1 MDISLAMKNQI
12 LFDDIDLLQFTQN
25 KLKQWLVSNFV
36 NILCDHKIYIET
48 VSITPRENIDSNL
61 LYTLEASNEN
71 KTYLM
76 EFGELKAQDIQRLT
90 KGKLARLFIVNMNE
104 DFDYVNLLKKANA
117 MRYNISV
124 INNTQTLLLF

>member
-12 LFDDIDLLQFTQN
+12 LVDDIDLLQFTKN
-25 KLKQWLVSNFV
+25 KQKQWLVSNFV

-48 VSITPRENIDSNL
+48 VTITPKENIDSNL

-76 EFGELKAQDIQRLT
+76 EFGELKAQDIERLT

-104 DFDYVNLLKKANA
+104 DLDYVNLLKKANA
-117 MRYNISV
+117 MRYNVSV
-124 INNTQTLLLF
+124 INDTKTMLLF

>member
-12 LFDDIDLLQFTQN
+12 LVDDIDLLQFTQN
-25 KLKQWLVSNFV
+25 KQKQWLVSNFV

-48 VSITPRENIDSNL
+48 VTITPKENIDSNL

-71 KTYLM
+71 KSYLM
-76 EFGELKAQDIQRLT
+76 EFGELKTQYIPTLT

-104 DFDYVNLLKKANA
+104 DLDYVNLLKKANA

>member
-25 KLKQWLVSNFV
+25 KQKQWLVSNFV

-76 EFGELKAQDIQRLT
+76 EFGELKTQDMPRLT
-90 KGKLARLFIVNMNE
+90 KGKLERLFIVNMNE

>member
-12 LFDDIDLLQFTQN
+12 LFDDIDLLHFTQN

-76 EFGELKAQDIQRLT
+76 EFGELKASDVPRLT
-90 KGKLARLFIVNMNE
+90 KGKLERLFIVNMNE
-104 DFDYVNLLKKANA
+104 DFDYVSLLKKANA
-117 MRYNISV
+117 MRYNVSV

>member
-48 VSITPRENIDSNL
+48 VSITPHKNIDSNL
-61 LYTLEASNEN
+61 LYTIEASNEN

-76 EFGELKAQDIQRLT
+76 EFGELKAIDMPRLA
-90 KGKLARLFIVNMNE
+90 KGKLERLFIVNMNE
-104 DFDYVNLLKKANA
+104 DFDLSLLKKANA
-117 MRYNISV
+117 MRYNMSV
-124 INNTQTLLLF
+124 ISNTQTLLLF

>member
-12 LFDDIDLLQFTQN
+12 LVDDIDLLQFTQN
-25 KLKQWLVSNFV
+25 KQKQWLVSNFV

-76 EFGELKAQDIQRLT
+76 EFGELKTQDIPRLT
-90 KGKLARLFIVNMNE
+90 KGKLERLFIVNMNE
-104 DFDYVNLLKKANA
+104 DLDYVSLLKKANA
-117 MRYNISV
+117 MRYNVSV

>member
-48 VSITPRENIDSNL
+48 VSITPLENIDSNL

-76 EFGELKAQDIQRLT
+76 EFGELKASDVPRLT
-90 KGKLARLFIVNMNE
+90 KGKLERLFIVNMNE
-104 DFDYVNLLKKANA
+104 DFDYIYLLKKANA
-117 MRYNISV
+117 MRYNVSV

>member
-12 LFDDIDLLQFTQN
+12 LFDDIDLLKFTQN

-48 VSITPRENIDSNL
+48 VSITPLDNIDSNL

-76 EFGELKAQDIQRLT
+76 EFGELKASDVPRLT
-90 KGKLARLFIVNMNE
+90 KGKLERLFIVNMNE
-104 DFDYVNLLKKANA
+104 DFDYVSLLKKANT
-117 MRYNISV
+117 MRYNVSV

>member
-76 EFGELKAQDIQRLT
+76 EFGELKTQDIPRLT
-90 KGKLARLFIVNMNE
+90 KGRLERLFIVNMNE

>member
-76 EFGELKAQDIQRLT
+76 EFGELKTQDIPRLT
-90 KGKLARLFIVNMNE
+90 KGRLERLFIVNMNE

-117 MRYNISV
+117 MRYNVSV
-124 INNTQTLLLF
+124 INDTKTMLLF

>member
-76 EFGELKAQDIQRLT
+76 EFGELKTQDMPRLT
-90 KGKLARLFIVNMNE
+90 KGKLERLFIVNMNE

-117 MRYNISV
+117 M
-124 INNTQTLLLF
+124 

>member
-48 VSITPRENIDSNL
+48 VSITPLENIDSNL

-76 EFGELKAQDIQRLT
+76 EFGELKASDVPRLT
-90 KGKLARLFIVNMNE
+90 KGKLERLFIVNMNE
-104 DFDYVNLLKKANA
+104 DFDYVSLLKKANA
-117 MRYNISV
+117 MRYNVSV

>member
-76 EFGELKAQDIQRLT
+76 EFGELKTQDIPRLT
-90 KGKLARLFIVNMNE
+90 KGRLERLFIVNMNE

-117 MRYNISV
+117 MRYNVSV

>member
-25 KLKQWLVSNFV
+25 KQKQWLVSNFV

-48 VSITPRENIDSNL
+48 VTITPKENIESNL

-76 EFGELKAQDIQRLT
+76 EFGELKTQDMSRLT
-90 KGKLARLFIVNMNE
+90 KGKIARLFIVNMNE
-104 DFDYVNLLKKANA
+104 DLDYVSLLKKANA

>member
-12 LFDDIDLLQFTQN
+12 LVDDIDLLHFTQN

-76 EFGELKAQDIQRLT
+76 EFGELKASDVPRLT
-90 KGKLARLFIVNMNE
+90 KGKLERLFIVNMIE
-104 DFDYVNLLKKANA
+104 DFDYVTLLKKANA
-117 MRYNISV
+117 MRYNVSV

>member
-76 EFGELKAQDIQRLT
+76 EFGEVKTSDIPRLT
-90 KGKLARLFIVNMNE
+90 KGKLERLFIVNMNE
-104 DFDYVNLLKKANA
+104 DFDLSLLKKANA
-117 MRYNISV
+117 MRYNMSV
-124 INNTQTLLLF
+124 ISNTQTLLLF

>member
-48 VSITPRENIDSNL
+48 VSITPLENIDSNL

-76 EFGELKAQDIQRLT
+76 EFGELKFSDVPRLT
-90 KGKLARLFIVNMNE
+90 KGKLERLFIVNMNE
-104 DFDYVNLLKKANA
+104 DFDYISLLKKANA
-117 MRYNISV
+117 MRYNVSV

>member
-12 LFDDIDLLQFTQN
+12 LVDDIDLLQFTQN

-48 VSITPRENIDSNL
+48 VTITPKENIDSNL

-76 EFGELKAQDIQRLT
+76 EFGELKTQDMPRLT
-90 KGKLARLFIVNMNE
+90 KGKLERLFIVNMNE

-117 MRYNISV
+117 MRYNVSV

>member
-12 LFDDIDLLQFTQN
+12 LVDDIDLLHFTQN

-48 VSITPRENIDSNL
+48 VSITPLDNIDSNL

-76 EFGELKAQDIQRLT
+76 EFGELKASDVPRLT
-90 KGKLARLFIVNMNE
+90 KGKLERLFIVNMNE
-104 DFDYVNLLKKANA
+104 DFDLSLLKKANA
-117 MRYNISV
+117 MRYNVSV

>member
-48 VSITPRENIDSNL
+48 VSITPLDNIDSNL

-76 EFGELKAQDIQRLT
+76 EFGELKASDVPRLK
-90 KGKLARLFIVNMNE
+90 KGKLERLFIVNMND
-104 DFDYVNLLKKANA
+104 DFDYVSLLKRANA
-117 MRYNISV
+117 MRYNVSV

>member
-1 MDISLAMKNQI
+1 MKNQI

-76 EFGELKAQDIQRLT
+76 EFGEVKTSDIPRLT
-90 KGKLARLFIVNMNE
+90 KGKLERLFIVNMNE
-104 DFDYVNLLKKANA
+104 DFDLSLLKKANA
-117 MRYNISV
+117 MRYNVSV

>member
-25 KLKQWLVSNFV
+25 KLKQWLMSNFV

-48 VSITPRENIDSNL
+48 VSITPYENIDSNL

-76 EFGELKAQDIQRLT
+76 EFGELKASNVPRLK
-90 KGKLARLFIVNMNE
+90 KGKLERLFIVNMNE
-104 DFDYVNLLKKANA
+104 DFDLSFLKKANA
-117 MRYNISV
+117 MRYNVSV
-124 INNTQTLLLF
+124 ISNTQTLLLF